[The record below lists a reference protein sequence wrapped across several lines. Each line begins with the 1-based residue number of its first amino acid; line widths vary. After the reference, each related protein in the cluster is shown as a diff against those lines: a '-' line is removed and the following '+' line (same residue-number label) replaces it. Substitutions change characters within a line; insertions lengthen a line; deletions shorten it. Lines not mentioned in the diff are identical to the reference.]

1 MLKQLLRRIDGLKK
15 RLEEKADPVHK
26 TPEELDYQDQETQAD
41 AMEEGN
47 DIWGPSIG
55 VEATELDTEPSYEAH
70 LSVPPQTQDSSSSG
84 YEEALSASDSMM
96 YVDTFFAKSMG
107 NRTGFSMSQLFG
119 RSYKTRG
126 LLHICCTQYLP

>member
-47 DIWGPSIG
+47 DIWVLQLELRPPNLTLNRHMKLTCQYHLRHKI
-55 VEATELDTEPSYEAH
+55 VRVLDTRRLCRH
-70 LSVPPQTQDSSSSG
+70 LI
-84 YEEALSASDSMM
+84 A
-96 YVDTFFAKSMG
+96 
-107 NRTGFSMSQLFG
+107 
-119 RSYKTRG
+119 
-126 LLHICCTQYLP
+126 